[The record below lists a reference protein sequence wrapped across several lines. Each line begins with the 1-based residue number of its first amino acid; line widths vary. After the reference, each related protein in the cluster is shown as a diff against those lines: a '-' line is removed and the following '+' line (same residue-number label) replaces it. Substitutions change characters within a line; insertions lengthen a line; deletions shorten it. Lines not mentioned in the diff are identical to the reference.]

1 MPRRKARMPKWV
13 AGLLATL
20 FWLAIWAALALAVR
34 SPLLLPAPWTVA
46 AMLARLLGTSD
57 YWLTV
62 LATLGRTA
70 TAFLCG
76 VAGGVL
82 LAAATHASSVVDA
95 MLAPALRVIR
105 ATPVPSFIILAL
117 VWMSASAVPVLIGAL
132 MVLPIVWGQTAQALA
147 AVDPKLIEMARM
159 YRFSRGKTLR
169 AVTVPSILPALL
181 AACETSLGL
190 CWKACVAAEVL
201 AVTLLSIG
209 GKLRDAKIYL
219 ETDALLA
226 WTVTVILLSVLIER
240 ALRWGARRWARGG
253 REA

>member
-1 MPRRKARMPKWV
+1 MSHHKTRMPKRV
-13 AGLLATL
+13 AGLFATL
-20 FWLAIWAALALAVR
+20 FWLLIWAVLAMAVR
-34 SPLLLPAPWTVA
+34 QPLLLPAPWAVA
-46 AMLARLLGTSD
+46 GTLMRLLGTSD

-62 LATLGRTA
+62 LATLTRTA
-70 TAFLCG
+70 AAFVCG
-76 VAGGVL
+76 VAGGVV
-82 LAAATHASSVVDA
+82 LAAATHASPIADA
-95 MLAPALRVIR
+95 LLAPALRVIR

-117 VWMSASAVPVLIGAL
+117 VWMSASAVPMLIGAL

-147 AVDPKLIEMARM
+147 AVDPALIEMARM

-181 AACETSLGL
+181 AACETALGL

-240 ALRWGARRWARGG
+240 ALRMGARRWARGG
-253 REA
+253 RAA